1 MFHDVKKQPELMKHA
16 SVAAFENF
24 YPDVQ
29 P

>member
-16 SVAAFENF
+16 PVGAFENF
-24 YPDVQ
+24 NPYVQ